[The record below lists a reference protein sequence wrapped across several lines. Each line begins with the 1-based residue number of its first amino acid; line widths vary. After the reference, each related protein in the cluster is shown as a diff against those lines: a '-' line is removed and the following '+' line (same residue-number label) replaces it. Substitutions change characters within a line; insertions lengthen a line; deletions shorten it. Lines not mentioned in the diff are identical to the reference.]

1 MKDKVYEVRLLW
13 QNGYLYAYA
22 FINRMNPRKLT
33 PSMSL
38 LLAFEASA
46 RHVSFTRAAH
56 ELALTQSAVSRQ
68 VMALEEL
75 LEVELFRRTGR
86 TIVLTD
92 VGSMYLRELGGALG
106 KIRQATLQAIAY
118 RSGGGAIHLAVLPT
132 FGSKWLLP
140 RLQTFYADFPG
151 VQVHIHSR
159 IGAFDMNLAGMDAVI
174 TTSADG
180 TWQGLSGHK
189 LISEE
194 LIPIIDP
201 RTLQKYTKSRADGFD
216 FSDHLALQ
224 VATRPNVWHEW
235 FIARSL
241 KIGSIKQ
248 GPTFELTSHLIQAV
262 SAGIGIGLVPSCL
275 VEDELR
281 SGSLVR
287 LPGECMA
294 SGLGY
299 YLFVAPHKT
308 HSAPIVSLC
317 QWMEN
322 LDATC
327 VAGDGQSSF

>member
-1 MKDKVYEVRLLW
+1 
-13 QNGYLYAYA
+13 
-22 FINRMNPRKLT
+22 
-33 PSMSL
+33 MSL
-38 LLAFEASA
+38 LLSFEASA

-75 LEVELFRRTGR
+75 LEVELFQRTGR

-92 VGSMYLRELGGALG
+92 VGGMYLKELSGALG

-140 RLQTFYADFPG
+140 RLQTFYAEFPG
-151 VQVHIHSR
+151 VQIHIHSR
-159 IGAFDMNLAGMDAVI
+159 IGVFDMNLAGMDAVI
-174 TTSADG
+174 TTSSDG

-194 LIPIIDP
+194 LIPIVDP
-201 RTLQKYTKSRADGFD
+201 RTLQKYTDSHSDGFD
-216 FSDHLALQ
+216 FADHLALQ
-224 VATRPNVWHEW
+224 VATRPNVWREW
-235 FIARSL
+235 FVAHDL
-241 KIGSIKQ
+241 KIASIKQ

-262 SAGIGIGLVPSCL
+262 SAGIGIGLVPQCL

-287 LPGECMA
+287 LPGESLE
-294 SGLGY
+294 SGLSY

-317 QWMEN
+317 QWIVN
-322 LDATC
+322 LDSKYI
-327 VAGDGQSSF
+327 VGEKNLHSHQ